1 MLFCSVIEA
10 LQSYLSRLEEWE
22 RTKDLQAFVSPTQT
36 EVIGMMKPPVMSEE
50 YHIELLQDETF
61 HVN

>member
-1 MLFCSVIEA
+1 MIEA
-10 LQSYLSRLEEWE
+10 LQSYYLSRLVEWE
-22 RTKDLQAFVSPTQT
+22 RTKDLQAFAFVPQT
-36 EVIGMMKPPVMSEE
+36 EVIGMAKRPVMSEE